1 MTDNLRRSVTGADG
15 TGPPPAAEGAF
26 SGRHPVREPDRD
38 PLASPL
44 LDYPQWPLPVVGYR
58 STTNER
64 GKMTVKEDDAARR
77 AAAQHTLAEHL
88 RLTAAGRVDEWVTL
102 FASDAV
108 LEFPY
113 APAGVPQR
121 VTGRDALRAH
131 MSNFPETFD
140 VEFVD
145 LVFHETVDP
154 SLVIAEFRSKGTA
167 LPTGKPYEQT
177 CISVVR
183 TDDDAR
189 ITHYLDYWNPLVA
202 IEALTPHDVPSD
214 PDLSV
219 TFGG

>member
-1 MTDNLRRSVTGADG
+1 MAVT
-15 TGPPPAAEGAF
+15 
-26 SGRHPVREPDRD
+26 
-38 PLASPL
+38 
-44 LDYPQWPLPVVGYR
+44 
-58 STTNER
+58 
-64 GKMTVKEDDAARR
+64 EDDAARR
-77 AAAQHTLAEHL
+77 ATAQHAVAEHL
-88 RLTAAGRVDEWVTL
+88 RLTAAGRTDEWVKL
-102 FASDAV
+102 FAPDAV

-145 LVFHETVDP
+145 LVFHDTVDP

-183 TDDDAR
+183 TDDGL

-202 IEALTPHDVPSD
+202 IEALTPHEVPSD

-219 TFGG
+219 TFGR

>member
-1 MTDNLRRSVTGADG
+1 
-15 TGPPPAAEGAF
+15 
-26 SGRHPVREPDRD
+26 
-38 PLASPL
+38 
-44 LDYPQWPLPVVGYR
+44 
-58 STTNER
+58 
-64 GKMTVKEDDAARR
+64 MTVQENDAVRR
-77 AAAQHTLAEHL
+77 AAAQHAVAEHL
-88 RLTAAGRVDEWVTL
+88 RLTAAGHTEEWVKL
-102 FASDAV
+102 FAPDAV

-113 APAGVPQR
+113 APVGVPQR
-121 VTGRDALRAH
+121 VIGRDALRAH

-177 CISVVR
+177 CISVVH

-202 IEALTPHDVPSD
+202 IEALTPHDVPSGSD
-214 PDLSV
+214 RSV
-219 TFGG
+219 AFGG

>member
-1 MTDNLRRSVTGADG
+1 
-15 TGPPPAAEGAF
+15 
-26 SGRHPVREPDRD
+26 
-38 PLASPL
+38 
-44 LDYPQWPLPVVGYR
+44 
-58 STTNER
+58 
-64 GKMTVKEDDAARR
+64 MTVKEGDAARR
-77 AAAQHTLAEHL
+77 ATAQHTVAEHL
-88 RLTAAGRVDEWVTL
+88 RLTAAGRTDEWVKL
-102 FASDAV
+102 FATDAV

-121 VTGRDALRAH
+121 VMGRDALVAH
-131 MSNFPETFD
+131 MSKFPETFD

-154 SLVIAEFRSKGTA
+154 SLVIAEFRSTGTA
-167 LPTGKPYEQT
+167 LSTGKPYEQT
-177 CISVVR
+177 CVSVVR

-214 PDLSV
+214 PDRSV

>member
-1 MTDNLRRSVTGADG
+1 MTA
-15 TGPPPAAEGAF
+15 
-26 SGRHPVREPDRD
+26 
-38 PLASPL
+38 
-44 LDYPQWPLPVVGYR
+44 
-58 STTNER
+58 
-64 GKMTVKEDDAARR
+64 KEDGANRR
-77 AAAQHTLAEHL
+77 TPAQHALAEHL
-88 RLTAAGRVDEWVTL
+88 RLTAAGRTDEWVEL
-102 FASDAV
+102 FAPDAV

-113 APAGVPQR
+113 APAGVPSR
-121 VTGRDALRAH
+121 VTGRDALFAH

-154 SLVIAEFRSKGTA
+154 SLVIAEFRSTGTA

-177 CISVVR
+177 CISVLR
-183 TDDDAR
+183 TDDDGL

-202 IEALTPHDVPSD
+202 IEALTPQEVPSD